1 MRAFLKFQ
9 NVTFL
14 YDSAAEPLFETISFQ
29 AGSGWMGVIGANGT
43 GKTTLL
49 KLAAGLLTP
58 VAGNII
64 KPARTVYCAQRTDDR
79 PDLFTEFATAQT
91 GHANSLKGLLGI
103 EEDWQDRWQ
112 TLSHGERK
120 KAQIATALWQQP
132 DLLAVDEPTNHVD
145 LYARQL
151 IAEALRRYT
160 QAGLIVSH
168 DRMLLDGICTQCL
181 FVESPRIVIRPGGI
195 TQASAEAEKERSA
208 VLKQKEVRK
217 KAYKKLDR
225 EFKRRKEKA
234 GLSKK
239 LVSKKGL
246 APKDHDAREKRD
258 RAIVSGKDASDS
270 RKQRQLRGRLDQ
282 AAHVYHDL
290 HVQKESPLG
299 IWFEGSLSKR
309 DCLLDL
315 PAGHLSLGKDKRL
328 EYSELLIQPSD
339 RIALVGPNGSG
350 KSTLMQKIV
359 RSLRVDAEDILYMPQ
374 EIDISESRKLIERVR
389 RLSSSQLGELM
400 AFISHLGSRPDRLL
414 TTELPS
420 PGEVRKL
427 FLALGILHH
436 PHIIL
441 MDEPTNH
448 MDMPSIECLEKALV
462 DCPCGLL
469 LVSHDMLFLRHLT
482 NKMWEIQPDNTQNT
496 YVLKERLSR
505 LQ

>member
-1 MRAFLKFQ
+1 M
-9 NVTFL
+9 
-14 YDSAAEPLFETISFQ
+14 
-29 AGSGWMGVIGANGT
+29 
-43 GKTTLL
+43 
-49 KLAAGLLTP
+49 
-58 VAGNII
+58 
-64 KPARTVYCAQRTDDR
+64 
-79 PDLFTEFATAQT
+79 
-91 GHANSLKGLLGI
+91 
-103 EEDWQDRWQ
+103 
-112 TLSHGERK
+112 
-120 KAQIATALWQQP
+120 
-132 DLLAVDEPTNHVD
+132 
-145 LYARQL
+145 
-151 IAEALRRYT
+151 
-160 QAGLIVSH
+160 
-168 DRMLLDGICTQCL
+168 
-181 FVESPRIVIRPGGI
+181 
-195 TQASAEAEKERSA
+195 
-208 VLKQKEVRK
+208 
-217 KAYKKLDR
+217 
-225 EFKRRKEKA
+225 
-234 GLSKK
+234 
-239 LVSKKGL
+239 
-246 APKDHDAREKRD
+246 
-258 RAIVSGKDASDS
+258 SGKDASDS

-359 RSLRVDAEDILYMPQ
+359 RSLRVDAEEILYMPQ

-482 NKMWEIQPDNTQNT
+482 NKMWEIHPDNTQNT